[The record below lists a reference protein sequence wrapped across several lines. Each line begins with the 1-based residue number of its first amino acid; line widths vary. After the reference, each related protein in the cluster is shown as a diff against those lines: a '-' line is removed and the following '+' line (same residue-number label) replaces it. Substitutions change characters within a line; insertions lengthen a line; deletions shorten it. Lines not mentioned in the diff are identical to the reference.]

1 MDANFSNLNIYHLYL
16 QLEAALVGGKRVT
29 KNSTAPSCE
38 HVEST
43 SCEPVES
50 TTPMEKGCTAGLP
63 NPGNDTLL
71 ASLNSR
77 IEYLEEEL
85 RREKTKYD
93 IYQKNRDYNS
103 IFCVFV
109 ILLFQST
116 NDECC
121 MNIVDVSFFLHFRSF
136 SVLPL
141 VSVIIFCLCRFSLL
155 RLRPALRS

>member
-1 MDANFSNLNIYHLYL
+1 MEANLSNLNLYHLYL
-16 QLEAALVGGKRVT
+16 PTEAALVDGKRVT

-63 NPGNDTLL
+63 NPGNDNLL

-77 IEYLEEEL
+77 IEYLEGEL
-85 RREKTKYD
+85 RLEKTKYD
-93 IYQKNRDYNS
+93 IYQKKRDYNS

-109 ILLFQST
+109 
-116 NDECC
+116 
-121 MNIVDVSFFLHFRSF
+121 VS
-136 SVLPL
+136 
-141 VSVIIFCLCRFSLL
+141 IY
-155 RLRPALRS
+155 